1 MALFFQLLVE
11 RSLAWR
17 PSLVLICFMTLGES
31 LLLSGPQLSL
41 KLPPMLKLFNF
52 PEKLVQLQDWSIYS
66 GHLAEVTG
74 LE

>member
-11 RSLAWR
+11 RFLAWR
-17 PSLVLICFMTLGES
+17 PSLVLVCCVTLGES
-31 LLLSGPQLSL
+31 LLSGPQLSL